1 MFRIVSTDLLHFRIR
16 VCRTIHSIYTQPLS
30 LIRCANFIYPPY
42 HLNPRLFLRA
52 LPHLPPFFSSLFPKT
67 RFKRLNK
74 IKYGKTAENRIL
86 LQTIDFKIVDSVVSK
101 HFDLLRLDKRI
112 YYFKYRFKYYCILH
126 NSSFTYKKSYEIFNV
141 NFIVEKFPRISGCNY
156 RGRRL

>member
-1 MFRIVSTDLLHFRIR
+1 MSAARSTG
-16 VCRTIHSIYTQPLS
+16 SIYTQPLS

-52 LPHLPPFFSSLFPKT
+52 LPHLPPFFFSLFPKT

-74 IKYGKTAENRIL
+74 IKYGKTAENRIF
-86 LQTIDFKIVDSVVSK
+86 LQTIDFKIRYVSFRLKNKNVDSVVSK

-126 NSSFTYKKSYEIFNV
+126 NSSFTYKKSYKIFNV